1 MGCVFM
7 RRRKRSSV
15 KVYYVIAIVCLV
27 ILFTGY
33 RYVYNLSEV
42 RKGNQEVET
51 ISLVDK
57 SEEIAQKY
65 NKLFAKIMSYFNVFF
80 KETFKE
86 YDENGMFD
94 NNSNINLGSNLQS
107 IESGEV
113 TNLDNI
119 EVYKNSENSNDE
131 LYKATILLANDR
143 KNEFFTVSEMF
154 DIASRLSNSVRDLKK
169 YSDEVN
175 KKMNIILF
183 HTHGTEAYKENVK
196 KNYRSENVKNNI
208 VGIGSIIAKNLIN
221 YGLDITH
228 LKDYNDLPS
237 YNLSYANSKKLVTK
251 NLDPQKKNLIIDI
264 HRDGADAE
272 SDYEKILESATRV
285 KINNE
290 YIATFSIIIGGENA
304 NIEDLKKIANTV
316 KSVSDSLYPGL
327 CRGVVIRDGAYFN
340 QNISDYALLLEVGSN
355 LNTVDEA
362 KITADFLSEI
372 LCNAIVKINNN

>member
-1 MGCVFM
+1 M

-107 IESGEV
+107 VESGEV

-154 DIASRLSNSVRDLKK
+154 NIASRLSNSVRDLKK

-221 YGLDITH
+221 YGLEITH

>member
-107 IESGEV
+107 VESGEV

-154 DIASRLSNSVRDLKK
+154 NIASRLSNSVRDLKK

>member
-1 MGCVFM
+1 M

-15 KVYYVIAIVCLV
+15 RVYYVIAIICLV

-33 RYVYNLSEV
+33 RYVYNLSEI

-57 SEEIAQKY
+57 SGEIAQKY

-94 NNSNINLGSNLQS
+94 SNSNINLGSN
-107 IESGEV
+107 IPKVESGEG

-119 EVYKNSENSNDE
+119 EVYKNSDDSNNE
-131 LYKATILLANDR
+131 LLKATVLLANER
-143 KNEFFTVSEMF
+143 KNEFFTVTEMF
-154 DIASRLSNSVRDLKK
+154 NIASRLSNSIRDLKK
-169 YSDEVN
+169 YSEEVN
-175 KKMNIILF
+175 KNMNIILF
-183 HTHGTEAYKENVK
+183 HTHGTEAYKEFAK
-196 KNYRSENVKNNI
+196 KNYRSDNVKNNI
-208 VGIGSIIAKNLIN
+208 VGIGGIIAKNLKN
-221 YGLDITH
+221 YGLNINH
-228 LKDYNDLPS
+228 LTEYNDIPS

-251 NLDPQKKNLIIDI
+251 HLDAKKKNLIIDI

-290 YIATFSIIIGGENA
+290 YIATFSIIIGGENE

-316 KSVSDSLYPGL
+316 KSVSDDLYPGL

-340 QNISDYALLLEVGSN
+340 QNISDYALLVEVGSN
-355 LNTVDEA
+355 LNTIDEA
-362 KITADFLSEI
+362 KTTADFLSEI
-372 LCNAIVKINNN
+372 LCNAIVKINK

>member
-107 IESGEV
+107 VESGEV

-154 DIASRLSNSVRDLKK
+154 NIASRLSNSVRDLKK

-221 YGLDITH
+221 YGLEITH

>member
-1 MGCVFM
+1 M

>member
-1 MGCVFM
+1 M

-107 IESGEV
+107 VESGEV

-154 DIASRLSNSVRDLKK
+154 NIASRLSNSVRDLKK

>member
-1 MGCVFM
+1 MGCVYM

-15 KVYYVIAIVCLV
+15 KVYYVIAIICLV

-33 RYVYNLSEV
+33 RYVYNLSEI
-42 RKGNQEVET
+42 RKGNKEVET

-65 NKLFAKIMSYFNVFF
+65 NKLFAKIMSYFNIFF
-80 KETFKE
+80 KETFNE
-86 YDENGMFD
+86 YEENGMFD
-94 NNSNINLGSNLQS
+94 NNSNINLGSNIQS
-107 IESGEV
+107 VESGEGAS
-113 TNLDNI
+113 LDNI
-119 EVYKNSENSNDE
+119 EVYKNGEDSNNE
-131 LYKATILLANDR
+131 LYKATILLANNR

-154 DIASRLSNSVRDLKK
+154 NIASRLSNSIRDLKK
-169 YSDEVN
+169 YSEEVN

-183 HTHGTEAYKENVK
+183 HTHGTEAYKEYAK
-196 KNYRSENVKNNI
+196 KNYRSDNVKNNI

-251 NLDPQKKNLIIDI
+251 HLDSQKKNLIIDI

-285 KINNE
+285 KINND
-290 YIATFSIIIGGENA
+290 YIATFSIVIGGENE

-340 QNISDYALLLEVGSN
+340 QNISDYALLLEIGSN
-355 LNTVDEA
+355 LNTVEEA

-372 LCNAIVKINNN
+372 LCNAIVKIDI

>member
-1 MGCVFM
+1 M

-15 KVYYVIAIVCLV
+15 KVYYVIAIICLV

-33 RYVYNLSEV
+33 RYVYNLSEI

-65 NKLFAKIMSYFNVFF
+65 NKIFAKIMSYFNVFF

-94 NNSNINLGSNLQS
+94 NKNNVNLGSNIQS
-107 IESGEV
+107 VESGEA

-119 EVYKNSENSNDE
+119 EVYKNSEDSNNE

-154 DIASRLSNSVRDLKK
+154 NMASRLSNSVRDLKK

-183 HTHGTEAYKENVK
+183 HTHGTEAYKENAK

-208 VGIGSIIAKNLIN
+208 VGIGSIIAKNLTN
-221 YGLDITH
+221 YGLNITH

-251 NLDPQKKNLIIDI
+251 NLDTQKKNLIIDI

-272 SDYEKILESATRV
+272 SNYEKILESVTRV

-290 YIATFSIIIGGENA
+290 YIATFSIIIGGENE
-304 NIEDLKKIANTV
+304 NIEDLKKIANAV